1 MPDSFSTI
9 AEILNREP
17 GLEKIKRI
25 LKQADVIRAFPE
37 IFPDLA
43 KFATAVKLEK
53 NTLSLRVENSV
64 WRNELK
70 LREHLIVE
78 KVNGFF
84 KETRINKIKFIP

>member
-1 MPDSFSTI
+1 MPEGFSSI
-9 AEILNREP
+9 AEILNKEP
-17 GLEKIKRI
+17 GLDKIKNL
-25 LKQADVIRAFPE
+25 LKRSDVIRSFAD

-43 KFATAVKLEK
+43 KIASAVRIEK
-53 NTLSLRVENSV
+53 NTLYLRVENSV

-84 KETRINKIKFIP
+84 KEMRINKIKFIP